1 MSEATATA
9 AKPAPEGPKP
19 MSPNM
24 IKWISVSALGTLLLA
39 SLDQT
44 IVGSA
49 AWTIARDLA
58 PRDGLGLLPWLFTV
72 YLLASTATQPLYG
85 KLSDIFGP
93 KKVFLAAISLF
104 LVGSMLCGTAGS
116 MPELIAYRTLQGLGA
131 GGLVGVTLVIVAMI
145 SPPKDRARRSGLGGA
160 IIGGGSVAGPLLGGV
175 VSEHLGWRWL
185 FFINVPLGIAAL
197 AIMLY
202 ALRLPVGTRR
212 REPVDILGAVLIA
225 AGASLVLLVTD
236 WGGTRYEWTSPV
248 ILAMGASAVLVIAFF
263 IRWELRVTA
272 PILPLTLFRNPVYRT
287 VTPLQ
292 IVTGLAVMSAPVYLA
307 TYMQIARSQTPTSSA
322 LFTVPL
328 AAGLVLFSTSGGLW
342 ISRSGRFRM
351 VLILGNLLCTAALVL
366 LGLLGADTPPWV
378 IAVDLFVLGSGLG
391 GLMQVSVL
399 AVQNAVA
406 PHQLGVATTSVRF
419 LGRMGQALGTAL
431 LGVLL
436 NASFESG
443 LPPEVRAQIDGNVAN
458 LGSVEHLP
466 AAVRESVVDAFVSA
480 NHVLYLTAAAVSL
493 VAVALSFL
501 VKENMDSAQP
511 GWVETAPAG
520 APPSEGTPGRE

>member
-1 MSEATATA
+1 MSDATATT
-9 AKPAPEGPKP
+9 AKPAPEEPKP
-19 MSPNM
+19 MSPHM

-58 PRDGLGLLPWLFTV
+58 PQDGLGLLPWLFTV

-104 LVGSMLCGTAGS
+104 LVGSMLCGTAQS
-116 MPELIAYRTLQGLGA
+116 MPQLIVYRTVQGLGA

-175 VSEHLGWRWL
+175 VSEHMGWRWL
-185 FFINVPLGIAAL
+185 FYINVPLGIAAL

-202 ALRLPVGTRR
+202 ALRLPAGPRR
-212 REPVDILGAVLIA
+212 REPVDILGAVLLA
-225 AGASLVLLVTD
+225 AAASIILLVTD
-236 WGGTRYEWTSPV
+236 WGGTRYAWTSPL
-248 ILAMGASAVLVIAFF
+248 ILAMGAAGVLITAFF
-263 IRWELRVTA
+263 IWWELRVTA
-272 PILPLTLFRNPVYRT
+272 PILPLSLFRNPVYRT
-287 VTPLQ
+287 VAPLQ

-307 TYMQIARSQTPTSSA
+307 TYMQIARAQTPTSSA

-342 ISRSGRFRM
+342 ISRSGRFRR
-351 VLILGNLLCTAALVL
+351 VLVLGNLLCTAALVL
-366 LGLLGADTPPWV
+366 LGLLGAGTPPWV
-378 IAVDLFVLGSGLG
+378 IAVDLFLLGSGLG

-399 AVQNAVA
+399 AVQNSVA

-436 NASFESG
+436 NASFDSK
-443 LPPEVRAQIDGNVAN
+443 LPPEVRDQLEGNVAN
-458 LGSVEHLP
+458 LGSVERLP
-466 AAVRESVVDAFVSA
+466 APVRETVVDAFVSA
-480 NHVLYLTAAAVSL
+480 NHVLYLTAAAVSVL
-493 VAVALSFL
+493 AVVLSFF
-501 VKENMDSAQP
+501 VKENMDSAEP
-511 GWVETAPAG
+511 GWVGAAPATG
-520 APPSEGTPGRE
+520 SPAAGPGRG